1 MLSLN
6 ELLKVCFRVA
16 NNGKKICIQAMGEI
30 DKSVL
35 ELLESNAVETVK
47 GDYYAFKYK
56 NGLIEIH
63 FAPKREGGIY
73 TQYKT
78 VSGFD
83 EVYLPLSSRLNK
95 TLAAIKSITQAAI
108 YTYNDYTTDE
118 IDKIL
123 RNLSLEEKS
132 AVLMTLKKDID
143 EELEMYKAK
152 IRGVE
157 K

>member
-6 ELLKVCFRVA
+6 ELLKVCFREA

-47 GDYYAFKYK
+47 GYYYTFKYK
-56 NGLIEIH
+56 SGLIEIY
-63 FAPKREGGIY
+63 FAPKRESGIY
-73 TQYKT
+73 THYIT
-78 VSGFD
+78 VSSFD

-132 AVLMTLKKDID
+132 AILMTLKKDID

-157 K
+157 I

>member
-6 ELLKVCFRVA
+6 ELLKVCFREA

-47 GDYYAFKYK
+47 RDYYAFKYK
-56 NGLIEIH
+56 NGLIKIYS
-63 FAPKREGGIY
+63 APKREGGIY

-95 TLAAIKSITQAAI
+95 TLAAIKSITITAI
-108 YTYNDYTTDE
+108 YTYNDYTADE

-157 K
+157 I

>member
-1 MLSLN
+1 MLSFN
-6 ELLKVCFRVA
+6 ELLKVCFREA

-47 GDYYAFKYK
+47 GYYYTFKYK
-56 NGLIEIH
+56 SGLIEIY
-63 FAPKREGGIY
+63 FAPKRESGIY
-73 TQYKT
+73 THYIT

-132 AVLMTLKKDID
+132 DILMTLKKEID
-143 EELEMYKAK
+143 EELEMYKVK

-157 K
+157 I

>member
-6 ELLKVCFRVA
+6 ELLKVCFREA

-56 NGLIEIH
+56 NGLIKIYS
-63 FAPKREGGIY
+63 APKREGGIY

-95 TLAAIKSITQAAI
+95 TLAAIKSITITAI
-108 YTYNDYTTDE
+108 YTYNDYTADE

-157 K
+157 V